1 MQREKWRVKFVEFIY
16 RCREI
21 FHHKAVDNSS
31 IVYYRRDIA
40 KKLRDILPID
50 SWKLA
55 IVAATTVTTSFSI
68 NICHNKL
75 FLSDRSVEKKNSW
88 LCVKFIQT
96 YCVCNGLSASLCVHG
111 CWSAVELR
119 RVDNITYTRGTHRVL
134 RRLLQSNHNEVTRE
148 KMEKKQQ
155 QSTTHIK
162 YTTIWRIL

>member
-40 KKLRDILPID
+40 KKKRDILPID

-75 FLSDRSVEKKNSW
+75 FLSDRSVENKKILDFVSSLFKHIAFAMGFRL
-88 LCVKFIQT
+88 LCV
-96 YCVCNGLSASLCVHG
+96 CMVVEVLSSYDV
-111 CWSAVELR
+111 
-119 RVDNITYTRGTHRVL
+119 
-134 RRLLQSNHNEVTRE
+134 
-148 KMEKKQQ
+148 
-155 QSTTHIK
+155 STT
-162 YTTIWRIL
+162 